1 MSSDKTNRQVGAVL
15 LAMVLVLPAGSAAQ
29 GPSPGKATFEV
40 ASVRDSSSLEQDG
53 LFSFK
58 AGHFQVTNQSLRW
71 IIRWAYDLRD
81 YQVVGLPGWAERQR
95 FEIRATYLPASAD
108 AATVRTMLQRLLAER
123 FAMRSHREQHEIRL
137 YQLVKANENG
147 SLGPKLTASNVDC
160 QTVAASPPAPSANGE
175 RPRPACVSFG
185 GADQITG
192 FTKTMA
198 DLTKALDEVVGSPV
212 VDRTGLTGTWDY
224 DLRWTLPAGP
234 PAEPNQ
240 QTIESSAQVFTG
252 LREQLGLKL
261 EATRAPYDVL
271 VVDAVSRPTSN

>member
-1 MSSDKTNRQVGAVL
+1 MSSNKTNRQVVVVL
-15 LAMVLVLPAGSAAQ
+15 FAMVLALPAASAAQ
-29 GPSPGKATFEV
+29 GPSPGNATFEV

-58 AGHFQVTNQSLRW
+58 GGHFQVTNQSLRW
-71 IIRWAYDLRD
+71 IIRWAYGLRD
-81 YQVVGLPGWAERQR
+81 YQVIGLPGWADRQR
-95 FEIRATYLPASAD
+95 FEIRATYSPASAD
-108 AATVRTMLQRLLAER
+108 AATVRTMLQRLLADR
-123 FAMRSHREQHEIRL
+123 FAMRSHREQREIRL
-137 YQLVKANENG
+137 YHLVKANENG
-147 SLGPKLTASNVDC
+147 SLGPKLMASNVDC
-160 QTVAASPPAPSANGE
+160 QKVAASPPAPSAKGQ
-175 RPRPACVSFG
+175 RPRPTCASFG

-192 FTKTMA
+192 FTRTMA
-198 DLTKALDEVVGSPV
+198 DLTRALDEVVGSPV

-224 DLRWTLPAGP
+224 DLRWTRPAGP

-240 QTIESSAQVFTG
+240 QTIESSGEVFAG

>member
-1 MSSDKTNRQVGAVL
+1 MKKTNRQVVGVL
-15 LAMVLVLPAGSAAQ
+15 LAVVLALPAASAAQ
-29 GPSPGKATFEV
+29 GPSSGNAAFEV

-53 LFSFK
+53 LFNFN

-71 IIRWAYDLRD
+71 IIRWAYGLRD
-81 YQVVGLPGWAERQR
+81 YQVIGLPGWADRQR
-95 FEIRATYLPASAD
+95 FEIRATYSPASAD
-108 AATVRTMLQRLLAER
+108 AATVRTMLQRLLADR
-123 FAMRSHREQHEIRL
+123 FALRSHREQREIRL
-137 YQLVKANENG
+137 YQLVKANEDG
-147 SLGPKLTASNVDC
+147 SLGPKLTAANVDC
-160 QTVAASPPAPSANGE
+160 QKVAAASANGR
-175 RPRPACVSFG
+175 RPRPTCVSFG

-198 DLTKALDEVVGSPV
+198 DLTRALDEVVGSPV

-240 QTIESSAQVFTG
+240 QTIESSGEVFTG
-252 LREQLGLKL
+252 LREQLGLRL